1 MDWANPY
8 ILLLIPPAVALLFW
22 IDSGSTHPMPTER
35 RRLLLY
41 VRAVLVALG
50 LLALAGPAV
59 RTASSAAAV
68 IFVLD
73 HSESQGKKGIEAQ
86 RARVQQLADRLPGG
100 VKVGYVSAGGRT
112 HVERAPSDDRAVP
125 SAEELEKLQSADGS
139 QTDLSGAV
147 ALASG
152 LFPSGHSRTMVL
164 VTDGV
169 QTRGDLESSSRNASL
184 GGTVIHTV
192 PVAGEVRPDIRVD
205 ALTPTRAR
213 VNEGASV
220 ELAAHIEGTI
230 SGKGTVRLFENGIE
244 VESRPVTIEAGK
256 PVTMQFQRTPRQR
269 NLYSYRV
276 RVEGIQ
282 GDSIADNNEGLA
294 LVDVA
299 GRPLLLYLEGEPGE
313 AHYLSEAMAKEGI
326 QLQTRSA
333 AAMPQSLQELAG
345 YDGIIISDVPAQQF
359 SDQAMA
365 LMRDYVEQLGGGFLM
380 IGGKNSFGA
389 GGYYRTPIED
399 ILPVKMKS
407 PNEEEQQSVALCF
420 VMDRSGSM
428 AGDKIEICKSA
439 AIATVELLS
448 QKDYVGVVAFDSNAT
463 WIVDMQQVTSVA
475 GIASMISTISPGGGT
490 NIYPGMVAGRAGLEG
505 VKARIKHMIVLTDGQ
520 TSGTGYEALAAD
532 LKSKGVTVSAVG
544 VGGDADLRL
553 LQAIAASGG
562 GSFYYASEAS
572 MLPRIFTQDAM
583 VHLGKLIREEA
594 FAPKQMERHPMLKNW
609 DAAKTPQLLGYVKT
623 NRKATAQVPLV
634 TDTGEPLLAT
644 WRFGLGKVTA
654 FTSDCK
660 SRWAS
665 LWITG
670 WSGYSP
676 FWAQVLR
683 EMAREPSGQ
692 FMDLQIE
699 QRGEEA
705 RVVVDLL
712 RDATEFRNAAQV
724 DADVYFV
731 PATALGGALQPFARL
746 TLSQTAPGRYQSD
759 FNLKDAGV
767 YIIRA
772 RSGADMVS
780 AGLVRNISGETAGG
794 RVNLPLLESAA
805 RISGGTV
812 LKEGDPIPLQGLARG
827 SYVDLTPW
835 LVRLL
840 LLLFIADILIR
851 RWENATAM
859 VEFFAG
865 MLGWRSRRT
874 VG

>member
-8 ILLLIPPAVALLFW
+8 FLFLIPPAWALLFW
-22 IDSGSTHPMPTER
+22 IDRGSTHPMPPER
-35 RRLLLY
+35 RRLLYLT
-41 VRAVLVALG
+41 RGALVTLA

-59 RTASSAAAV
+59 RAASSAAAV

-73 HSESQGKKGIEAQ
+73 HSESQGRKGLEAQ
-86 RARVQQLADRLPGG
+86 RTRVQQLVDKLPAG
-100 VKVGYVSAGGRT
+100 VKIGFVSAGGHT
-112 HVERAPSDDRAVP
+112 VVERAPSDDRTLPKPEDEA
-125 SAEELEKLQSADGS
+125 KLQETDGA

-152 LFPSGHSRTMVL
+152 LFPAGSSRTLVL
-164 VTDGV
+164 VSDGV
-169 QTRGDLESSSRNASL
+169 QTRGDLETSARNASL
-184 GGTVIHTV
+184 GGTVIHAV
-192 PVAGEVRPDIRVD
+192 PVAGEVRPDVRVES
-205 ALTPTRAR
+205 LTPTRAR

-220 ELAAHIEGTI
+220 DLTATIDSAI
-230 SGKGTVRLFENGIE
+230 SGKGTIRLFENGIE
-244 VESRPVTIEAGK
+244 VESRPISIEAGK
-256 PVTMQFQRTPRQR
+256 TASVQFSRTPRQR

-276 RVEGIQ
+276 RVEGIE
-282 GDSIADNNEGLA
+282 GDAIPDNNEGLA

-313 AHYLSEAMAKEGI
+313 GHYLADAMAKEGI

-333 AAMPQSLQELAG
+333 SAMPQSLQELAG
-345 YDGIIISDVPAQQF
+345 YDGIIVSDVPAAQF
-359 SDQAMA
+359 SDASMA

-420 VMDRSGSM
+420 VVDRSGSM
-428 AGDKIEICKSA
+428 AGEKIEICKSA

-448 QKDYVGVVAFDSNAT
+448 PKDFVGVVAFDSNAT
-463 WIVDMQQVTSVA
+463 WIVDMTQVTSVSN
-475 GIASMISTISPGGGT
+475 IAAMIATISPGGGT
-490 NIYPGMVAGRAGLEG
+490 NIYPGMIQGRTGLEG
-505 VKARIKHMIVLTDGQ
+505 IKARIKHMIVLTDGQ

-532 LKSKGVTVSAVG
+532 LKSKGITVSSVG
-544 VGGDADLRL
+544 VGADADLRL

-594 FAPKQMERHPMLKNW
+594 FAPRQVERNPMLKNW

-731 PATALGGALQPFARL
+731 PATALGGALQPFAKL
-746 TLSQTAPGRYQSD
+746 PLAQTAPGRYQAD

-780 AGLVRNISGETAGG
+780 AGIVRNISGETAGG
-794 RVNLPLLESAA
+794 KINLPLLESAA
-805 RISGGTV
+805 TLSGGTV
-812 LKEGDPIPLQGLARG
+812 LKEGESIPLQGLTRG
-827 SYVDLTPW
+827 AYVDMTPW
-835 LVRLL
+835 IVRLL
-840 LLLFIADILIR
+840 LLLFLADILIR

-859 VEFFAG
+859 AEYFGG
-865 MLGWRSRRT
+865 MVGLGRRKGT
-874 VG
+874 